1 MRRKENER
9 EKIKQKTEQS
19 RLKTGRRELLHQR
32 KRNKRNYKLFFFY
45 WKDII
50 KTYTYDTLATIKE
63 KKTCSHLYL
72 DQGGVATCHSY
83 IKESQVIVSGLF
95 LK

>member
-63 KKTCSHLYL
+63 KKNMLTLVLGSRWSSYL
-72 DQGGVATCHSY
+72 P
-83 IKESQVIVSGLF
+83 
-95 LK
+95 